1 MVESWLELA
10 IYSFAVYRL
19 TRLIVSDTI
28 TSSFRSIFHEEVVEA
43 DEEGKEEI
51 YLLIK
56 GTGLKAWFGELISC
70 YWCTGIWSA
79 GILLLLNFFLPVLGE
94 WLMAILAL
102 AGIAALIETI
112 TRKLLNE

>member
-1 MVESWLELA
+1 MELV

-28 TSSFRSIFHEEVVEA
+28 TSSFRSIFHEEVEEV
-43 DEEGKEEI
+43 DEEGHKET

-56 GTGLKAWFGELISC
+56 GTGVKAWFGELISC

-79 GILLLLNFFLPVLGE
+79 GILLIINHLLPGIGE
-94 WLMAILAL
+94 WLMALLAL
-102 AGIAALIETI
+102 AGIASLLDTI
-112 TRKLLNE
+112 TRNLLAD

>member
-1 MVESWLELA
+1 MMESWLELM
-10 IYSFAVYRL
+10 IYSFAVFRL

-28 TSSFRSIFHEEVVEA
+28 TSSFRSIFHEEVEEV
-43 DEEGKEEI
+43 DEEGHKET

-56 GTGLKAWFGELISC
+56 GNGVKAWFGELISC

-79 GILLLLNFFLPVLGE
+79 GILLFVNYLLPGLGE

-102 AGIAALIETI
+102 AGIAALLETI
-112 TRKLLNE
+112 IRKLLED